1 MWNGGRNDNWGLAM
15 GLALGARDQR
25 EAYEREIRD
34 LHALRELD
42 RLEARAQR
50 AFDRIVA
57 ADREDESRAA
67 ADDDAFAMAI
77 ASAKRRRDGRKSA

>member
-1 MWNGGRNDNWGLAM
+1 MYSNGSNDNWGLAL

-25 EAYEREIRD
+25 IAYEREIRD

-50 AFDRIVA
+50 ALDRIVA
-57 ADREDESRAA
+57 ADEAEARAA
-67 ADDDAFAMAI
+67 AADAAAMRRGVEAL
-77 ASAKRRRDGRKSA
+77 RRRRAQQSA